1 MEILEQLRFLFII
14 VMAYLSYRQIQA
26 SPLAIDYPSDEEDP
40 IDQELPLPSQE
51 TPHHDQQ
58 QPEQEEEGIVE
69 EVAESAVPGEK
80 EIVTVVSLE
89 SANDANIEEE
99 VDLVSEEEEEV
110 EENADPASPPKTKRI
125 RKTRKRSLKREE
137 SLGGEP
143 QTDSNSFPIEI
154 M

>member
-51 TPHHDQQ
+51 TPHHNQQ

-99 VDLVSEEEEEV
+99 VDLVSEEEEV
-110 EENADPASPPKTKRI
+110 EKNADPASPPKTKRI

-143 QTDSNSFPIEI
+143 QTDSYSFPIEI